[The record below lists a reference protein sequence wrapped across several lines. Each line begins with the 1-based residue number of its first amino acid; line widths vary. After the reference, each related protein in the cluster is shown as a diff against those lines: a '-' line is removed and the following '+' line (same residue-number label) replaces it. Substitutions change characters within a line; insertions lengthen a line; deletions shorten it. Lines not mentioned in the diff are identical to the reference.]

1 MVSEFSLIRSLVFM
15 HDMYIYIQILC
26 EDVKEHDMYIESKSY
41 KNW

>member
-1 MVSEFSLIRSLVFM
+1 MVSEFNLIGSFVFK